1 MRSLTV
7 LVVIVLALSVVFSG
21 CYTMNHVVGDGSK
34 SGTKET
40 ARQWFVLWG
49 LVPLGKVDSKA
60 MSGGAKDYTV
70 KTEMSVIDVV
80 IGIFTSIVTV
90 VPMTVEVSR

>member
-1 MRSLTV
+1 MRSLTF
-7 LVVIVLALSVVFSG
+7 LVVMVLALSVVLSG

-34 SGTKET
+34 SGVKET
-40 ARQWFVLWG
+40 ARQWYVLWG
-49 LVPLGKVDSKA
+49 LVPLNKVNSKD
-60 MSGGAKDYTV
+60 MSKGAKDYTV

-90 VPMTVEVSR
+90 VPMSVEVSQ